1 MVCSSF
7 FGLAVII
14 FPNALTFH
22 FHAIL
27 FNLNKNY
34 VTKLQLA
41 FFLPVVMSDQE
52 SFSWSDM
59 RYNQFFFCSH
69 DRRQQRHLANNAFVN
84 ASYLAIRDGSKKILH
99 PLPFVRE
106 FVVLQLDSVRQIQV
120 CDQRFLRH
128 LIPMFE

>member
-14 FPNALTFH
+14 FPNALTLH
-22 FHAIL
+22 FHTVF

-59 RYNQFFFCSH
+59 RYN
-69 DRRQQRHLANNAFVN
+69 
-84 ASYLAIRDGSKKILH
+84 
-99 PLPFVRE
+99 
-106 FVVLQLDSVRQIQV
+106 
-120 CDQRFLRH
+120 
-128 LIPMFE
+128 